1 MTRVVVVGSLS
12 DSGLRGLSG
21 RPALIVT
28 GDDYPPVRH
37 LGANV
42 VGMGTGALSV
52 CDLGHAA
59 IVVAAADGEQAG
71 RTIAKNNRWRTALV
85 ILLPGHAKAVRL
97 RDAIEVARG
106 EGKRVSIV
114 EIVSATCLELAV
126 ENGGVIGIP
135 EAGVRSFLAA
145 PESAA
150 PSVPTEGPGLP
161 HPDAP
166 PAHNSMVVPPD
177 PPASPPSD
185 PPAPDPES
193 PKKSRK
199 RAKPAEPSE

>member
-1 MTRVVVVGSLS
+1 VTRVVVVGNLR
-12 DSGLRGLSG
+12 DPGLRELSG

-52 CDLGHAA
+52 RDLGHAA

-71 RTIAKNNRWRTALV
+71 RTLAKNNRWRTALLV
-85 ILLPGHAKAVRL
+85 LLPGHAKAIRL
-97 RDAIEVARG
+97 RDAVAVAER

-114 EIVSATCLELAV
+114 ELVATTCLELGV
-126 ENGGVIGIP
+126 ENGEVIGIP
-135 EAGVRSFLAA
+135 ESGVRGFLAA
-145 PESAA
+145 PESSA
-150 PSVPTEGPGLP
+150 PSVPTEGPGQP

-177 PPASPPSD
+177 PPTE
-185 PPAPDPES
+185 PES
-193 PKKSRK
+193 AEPEQPAKKPRK
-199 RAKPAEPSE
+199 RSAKASEATE